1 MSNQKNDFRQ
11 KQTTQLMTTQDLLF
25 EIGTE
30 ELPPA
35 SLPQLRD
42 ALEQEFLS
50 GLEKAGL
57 THGDCTAFATP
68 RRLAL
73 FIEAVSIVQPDKE
86 VERRGPALKAAFDAD
101 GDPTKAATGFA
112 RSCGT
117 TVEQLERMQT
127 DKGEWLFFKM
137 QVKGKSATE
146 LLPQIALDA
155 LNRLLFAF
163 PFVTF
168 VPSW

>member
-1 MSNQKNDFRQ
+1 
-11 KQTTQLMTTQDLLF
+11 MTTQDLLF

-35 SLPQLRD
+35 SLQQLRD

-73 FIEAVSIVQPDKE
+73 FIEAMAVVQPDKE

-127 DKGEWLFFKM
+127 DKGEWLFF
-137 QVKGKSATE
+137 S
-146 LLPQIALDA
+146 
-155 LNRLLFAF
+155 RCR
-163 PFVTF
+163 
-168 VPSW
+168 